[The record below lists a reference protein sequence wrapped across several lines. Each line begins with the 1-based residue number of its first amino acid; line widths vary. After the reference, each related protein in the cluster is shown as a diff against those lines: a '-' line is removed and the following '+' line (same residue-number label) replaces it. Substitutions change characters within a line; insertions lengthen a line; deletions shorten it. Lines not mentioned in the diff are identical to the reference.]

1 MEPSPRERI
10 ARAIA
15 LTAVVWGCAERTP
28 RARRAYY
35 ALMRR
40 RQRLGARYGGRQ
52 RHVAHAC
59 DELEDRHFAD
69 GVRTA
74 RLAWLVTARAILAS
88 CVVTKPFRNALASIT
103 AATRRLV
110 ASMERDEPAGAVPR
124 SECLDP
130 SVVASDLLLVKA
142 RAKRAREASWKQ
154 PGLLGV

>member
-40 RQRLGARYGGRQ
+40 MQRLGARYGVRQ
-52 RHVAHAC
+52 RHVARAC
-59 DELEDRHFAD
+59 DELEDEHFAD

-74 RLAWLVTARAILAS
+74 RLAWVVVARAILAS
-88 CVVTKPFRNALASIT
+88 CVVAKPFRNALASIT
-103 AATRRLV
+103 AASRRLI
-110 ASMERDEPAGAVPR
+110 ASMERDEPTSAVAR
-124 SECLDP
+124 SECFDP
-130 SVVASDLLLVKA
+130 SGTTSDLLLVKA
-142 RAKRAREASWKQ
+142 RARRAHEASWKQ
-154 PGLLGV
+154 PGLVGV